1 MYPKVVI
8 DLEKL
13 SHNANWLSRMA
24 AERGVTELAFVT
36 KVFCADGEMVGTIA
50 ASPCRYLADSRV
62 ENLAR
67 SGGMGKERI
76 LLRLPMPSQAEE
88 VVRAAEISF
97 NSELATLRALSRAAA
112 EAGRVHK
119 VVLMIDLGDLRE
131 GIFFQN
137 EALVLETAAMV
148 EADAHLEL
156 FGTAFNLTCY
166 GSVLPSEENL
176 AAFLAVTE
184 KIEKQIGRQ
193 LPFISGG
200 NSSSIPL
207 LLAGKMPG
215 RINNLRL
222 GEALVLGRE
231 TAYGA
236 GLDGMYG
243 DAVRLE
249 AEVVEVQVKP
259 SYPIGEIGVNAFGER
274 GTYTDIGP
282 RRRAIAAIGRQD
294 MDCDSL
300 RPLQKGVSVVGASS
314 DHLIVDVTDC
324 EKTVEVGDVLS
335 FTMTYGGL
343 LRGFTSGY
351 VGRAYEHGAR

>member
-1 MYPKVVI
+1 MPK
-8 DLEKL
+8 
-13 SHNANWLSRMA
+13 
-24 AERGVTELAFVT
+24 
-36 KVFCADGEMVGTIA
+36 
-50 ASPCRYLADSRV
+50 RV
-62 ENLAR
+62 
-67 SGGMGKERI
+67 
-76 LLRLPMPSQAEE
+76 
-88 VVRAAEISF
+88 
-97 NSELATLRALSRAAA
+97 
-112 EAGRVHK
+112 
-119 VVLMIDLGDLRE
+119 
-131 GIFFQN
+131 
-137 EALVLETAAMV
+137 
-148 EADAHLEL
+148 
-156 FGTAFNLTCY
+156 
-166 GSVLPSEENL
+166 
-176 AAFLAVTE
+176 
-184 KIEKQIGRQ
+184 
-193 LPFISGG
+193 
-200 NSSSIPL
+200 
-207 LLAGKMPG
+207 
-215 RINNLRL
+215 NNLRL

-236 GLDGMYG
+236 DLDGMYG

>member
-13 SHNANWLSRMA
+13 SHNANWLSRMCN
-24 AERGVTELAFVT
+24 ERGVTELAFVT
-36 KVFCADGEMVGTIA
+36 KVFCADETMVKTIA

-97 NSELATLRALSRAAA
+97 NSEQATLRALSRAAA

-137 EALVLETAAMV
+137 EALVLETAEMV
-148 EADAHLEL
+148 ERDAHLEL

-236 GLDGMYG
+236 DLDGMYG

-351 VGRAYEHGAR
+351 VGRAYEHAAR

>member
-1 MYPKVVI
+1 MYPRLAI
-8 DLEKL
+8 DLKKL
-13 SHNANWLSRMA
+13 EHNARELCRRA
-24 AERGVTELAFVT
+24 GERGVTDIAFVT
-36 KVFCADGEMVGTIA
+36 KVFTADRRMVEAVAKSG
-50 ASPCRYLADSRV
+50 CRYLADSRTQ
-62 ENLAR
+62 NLTTY
-67 SGGMGKERI
+67 GDLGKERI
-76 LLRLPMPSQAEE
+76 LLRVAMPSEAEA
-88 VVRAAEISF
+88 VVAHAEISF
-97 NSELATLRALSRAAA
+97 QSEQKTLRALEAAA
-112 EAGRVHK
+112 ERAGKRHK

-236 GLDGMYG
+236 DLDGMYG